1 MNFETKT
8 NYSPWKI
15 KIQDFPNTQPL
26 QEQVKFFLQF
36 ALLAP
41 SGHNSQPWTFK
52 LNSNKV
58 DILIKQDRFLA
69 QNDKQG
75 RQSYISF
82 GCLLENLLIAADY
95 FGFQSKISNFPYPN
109 CIATVEFVKIKR
121 ISNQPEHL
129 INFIAKRS
137 TDRGEYLAKKPEINV
152 LSELKKNLY
161 NVTVSIVNDETKNA
175 LGKIMVEAG
184 IKVMDNNNFREE
196 LSNFIKSN
204 TTTSSYGMPG
214 FTLGIPM
221 PISFIAST
229 LIKKINLS
237 KVSKTQD
244 FNLLTKSTPLILV
257 LSTPEDS
264 KESWV
269 ESGKAL
275 ENLWLNITKLG
286 LSCSALAA
294 AIQVPNYREEVKKI
308 LKIDTNPQIILRCG
322 YSKNPI
328 THSPRFSLS
337 ELISIQTE

>member
-26 QEQVKFFLQF
+26 QEQIKFLLQF

-58 DILIKQDRFLA
+58 EILIKQDRFLA

-95 FGFQSKISNFPYPN
+95 FGFQNKIINFPYPD
-109 CIATVEFVKIKR
+109 CIAIVEFVKIR
-121 ISNQPEHL
+121 NITNQPEHL
-129 INFIAKRS
+129 VNSITKRS
-137 TDRGEYLAKKPEINV
+137 TDRGEYLAKKPEINI
-152 LSELKKNLY
+152 LSNLQKNPY
-161 NVTVSIVNDETKNA
+161 NVTVSIADNETKNA
-175 LGKIMVEAG
+175 LGKTMVEAG
-184 IKVMDNNNFREE
+184 IQVMDNNNFREE

-204 TTTSSYGMPG
+204 TTNSSYGMPG

-237 KVSKTQD
+237 KISKSKD
-244 FNLLTKSTPLILV
+244 FNLLKKSTPLILV
-257 LSTPEDS
+257 LSTRDDT

-275 ENLWLNITKLG
+275 ENLWLKITKLG

-294 AIQVPNYREEVKKI
+294 AVQVPNYREEIKKI
-308 LKIDTNPQIILRCG
+308 LKINTNPQIILRCG

-328 THSPRFSLS
+328 THSPRFLLS
-337 ELISIQTE
+337 ELISL